1 MRLRAL
7 AIATLGAALFV
18 PGALGTTRG
27 AARPYTTIPD
37 VFLPVHVTLT
47 DTRISLDRKS
57 GHRGDEVRFTIR
69 NAGKKTHSFTLGH
82 TKRGFGEQ
90 VGFSTTL
97 KPNQQ
102 KEVLL
107 FLDYRGSLP
116 YRSIIKADLKKPGM
130 KGIFKIL

>member
-1 MRLRAL
+1 MKVRVLAL
-7 AIATLGAALFV
+7 AVISAALFV

-27 AARPYTTIPD
+27 AAGPDTTIPD

-69 NAGKKTHSFTLGH
+69 NAGKKTHNFTIGAGVKAG
-82 TKRGFGEQ
+82 TGKQ

-102 KEVLL
+102 KEILL
-107 FLDYRGSLP
+107 FLDYRGP
-116 YRSIIKADLKKPGM
+116 
-130 KGIFKIL
+130 